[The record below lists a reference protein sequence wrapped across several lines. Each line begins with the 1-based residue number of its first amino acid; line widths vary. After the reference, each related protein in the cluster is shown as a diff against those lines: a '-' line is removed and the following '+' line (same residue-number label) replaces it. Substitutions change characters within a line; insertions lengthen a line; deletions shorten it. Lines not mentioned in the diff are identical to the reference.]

1 MRSTD
6 QRAPDLRGRSL
17 RGGRRLALAVIVL
30 ATALCLLAACAPQA
44 ASEATSRSEA
54 SESLASTGD
63 EFVAVKAK
71 NYTEPNAGVFTD
83 TWYNR
88 EVLRAGNRGCESC
101 HSDMYACIKSLTVG
115 GETTDMLVEH
125 PIQEPGYG
133 KNYGWRDCTAC
144 HMTVVP
150 NEANGLSEGTE
161 IIHSIHF
168 GSQEFSEN
176 GTCLSCHAYD
186 FDGKLVL
193 WDDYK
198 YSAEVAGT
206 DGDASNWSEMVDKL
220 SKRGSKSESLADI
233 TIDSSFSL
241 TDVKLDQ
248 RVSTNPDGS
257 EFTFAAVNLGLPEID
272 AANYTLQVNGVK
284 GKSSWTLEEIKSLPK
299 QTMLYTQD
307 CVGNIQNGTLIS
319 NAEASGVLLSDFIEA
334 CGGLADGMQSFTVG
348 TTDGWKCW
356 GEVFGV
362 ELYTEQGAML
372 CYELNGHELTAK
384 QGFPLALFAPGIAGV
399 FSPKHVESLDFSA
412 DEPTMKNLWPEDG
425 TCEDGWMQ
433 TGWLSPAVDG
443 TEAKVGEP
451 VTLSGW
457 SYEYNLQGHEVD
469 KIALSADYGNTWFEI
484 DVREKLPDYD
494 NGAWVV
500 FEGTWTPQ
508 KPGTY
513 VLHAKTVDNKD
524 PDMVPHDSTGL
535 KWDNFASVIV
545 KVTE

>member
-1 MRSTD
+1 MERK
-6 QRAPDLRGRSL
+6 RNRGTSSA
-17 RGGRRLALAVIVL
+17 GGRKGRARALLTAVVLAMSLAALA
-30 ATALCLLAACAPQA
+30 LAACAPAQNA
-44 ASEATSRSEA
+44 DLDAGGYTPIAD
-54 SESLASTGD
+54 TGED
-63 EFVAVKAK
+63 FVTVKAK
-71 NYTEPNAGVFTD
+71 DYTEPDAGAFTD

-88 EVLRAGNRGCESC
+88 EVLRAGNRGCDAC
-101 HSDMYACIKSLTVG
+101 HNDMYTSIKGLTVG
-115 GETTDMLVEH
+115 GETTDVVMEH

-150 NEANGLSEGTE
+150 NEANGLSEGAE

-168 GSQEFSEN
+168 GSKEFTEN
-176 GTCLSCHAYD
+176 GNCLSCHAYD

-206 DGDASNWSEMVDKL
+206 DMDASNWAEMVDKL
-220 SKRGSKSESLADI
+220 NKRGSKSESLADM
-233 TIDSSFSL
+233 TIDSEFALDSV
-241 TDVKLDQ
+241 TLDQ
-248 RVSTNPDGS
+248 RLSTNPDGS
-257 EFTFAAVNLGLPEID
+257 EFMFGAVNLGPPEID
-272 AANYTLQVNGVK
+272 VQNYTLTVSGVK
-284 GKSSWTLEEIKSLPK
+284 GKSTWTYDEIKALPK
-299 QTMLYTQD
+299 STMLYTQD

-334 CGGLADGMQSFTVG
+334 CGGLEDGMKSFTVK

-384 QGFPLALFAPGIAGV
+384 QGYPVALYTPGIAGV
-399 FSPKHVESLDFSA
+399 FSPKHVETLEFSS
-412 DEPTMKNLWPEDG
+412 DEPTLKNLWPEDG

-433 TGWLSPAVDG
+433 TGWLTPATDG
-443 TEAKVGEP
+443 QEAKVGEP
-451 VTLSGW
+451 ITLSGW

-469 KIALSADYGNTWFEI
+469 KIALSADYGQNWFEI

-535 KWDNFASVIV
+535 KWDNYASVII
-545 KVTE
+545 KVSE